1 MEQKKWVV
9 IKCPHCGWEYA
20 PAEIFMPGDL
30 IGKPDSVV
38 RDALGKVLYID
49 YPEDEQPLTS
59 EQFVCENCGK
69 PFVVEPTV
77 GYKVKKETEELDFT
91 EDTVSLI

>member
-1 MEQKKWVV
+1 
-9 IKCPHCGWEYA
+9 
-20 PAEIFMPGDL
+20 MPGDL